1 MLCGAKKNKTMDKK
15 RLTARVDEALAD
27 DLAEFCRRGRM
38 VQEGVIEAAIYWLVH
53 RMAKDE
59 YIEVM
64 EQASAYLD
72 GEATADAASAK
83 AEFEPKTELGR
94 KAADKLAARRRRKG
108 AAG

>member
-1 MLCGAKKNKTMDKK
+1 MVRKQVTS
-15 RLTARVDEALAD
+15 RIDEALAD

-53 RMAKDE
+53 RMSRDE
-59 YIEVM
+59 YVDVM

-72 GEATADAASAK
+72 GDATPDEASAP
-83 AEFEPKTELGR
+83 AQTAPKTALGR
-94 KAADKLAARRRRKG
+94 KAAAKGGLGRGKKKG